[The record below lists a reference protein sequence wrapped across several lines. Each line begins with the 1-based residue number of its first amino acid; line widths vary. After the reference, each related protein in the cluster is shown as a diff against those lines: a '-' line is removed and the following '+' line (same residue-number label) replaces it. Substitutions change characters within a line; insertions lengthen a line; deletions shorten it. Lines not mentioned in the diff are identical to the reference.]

1 MSKQFGELLIE
12 GKNVVKD
19 FPLNSNSIKQS
30 KMRAINDVSFKM
42 YKSRGLSVVG
52 ESGSGKSTTAK
63 MIAKMYAPTD
73 GIIEYKG
80 RDIQDIT
87 SRHDLMTYRE
97 GVQMVWQDPFGSL
110 NPTHNIFHHIAR
122 PLLIHKK
129 VAPGNKK
136 ELEERVYDLLEQV
149 GLIPPKE
156 TAQKFPHQLSGGQ
169 RQRVNLA
176 RNIAVGAEVV
186 LADEPTSMLDVSIRA
201 GVLNLMEEMKFEKQ
215 MSLLY
220 ITHDIAT
227 ARYIAEDLAVMY
239 VGHMVE
245 WGDTEEIIHDPQHPY
260 TQLLVSAVPDPSKSI
275 HEKLKGNKGKSHFG
289 HQNLSAVHLLDVVYT
304 LPTNVAND
312 YQASLNCPTTTLSAV
327 TYLKINHNEG
337 QVQPDPLLF
346 LSFPGDIECCY

>member
-1 MSKQFGELLIE
+1 MSKEYGQLLIE
-12 GKNVVKD
+12 GKNLIKD
-19 FPLNSNSIKQS
+19 FPINSTALQQPI
-30 KMRAINDVSFKM
+30 MRAINGVSFKM

-63 MIAKMYAPTD
+63 MIAKMYAPNS
-73 GIIEYKG
+73 GSIQYKG
-80 RDIQDIT
+80 KDLESIR
-87 SRHDLMTYRE
+87 SRSQLMNFRK

-129 VAPGNKK
+129 VTPINKQ
-136 ELEERVYDLLEQV
+136 ELKDRVYALLEQV
-149 GLIPPKE
+149 GLIPAKE
-156 TAQKFPHQLSGGQ
+156 TAEKFPHQLSGGQ
-169 RQRVNLA
+169 RQRINLA

-201 GVLNLMEEMKFEKQ
+201 GVLNLLEKMKFEKK

-245 WGDTEEIIHDPQHPY
+245 WGDTEEIIHHPQHPY
-260 TQLLVSAVPDPSKSI
+260 TQLLISAVPDPSKSI
-275 HEKLKGNKGKSHFG
+275 HEKLKGNKGEIPLWTPNSVGCPFSDRCQHATNQCKE
-289 HQNLSAVHLLDVVYT
+289 A
-304 LPTNVAND
+304 LP
-312 YQASLNCPTTTLSAV
+312 AV
-327 TYLKINHNEG
+327 TQLSDNHFVRCYLYQK
-337 QVQPDPLLF
+337 
-346 LSFPGDIECCY
+346 

>member
-1 MSKQFGELLIE
+1 MSNEYGKLLVE
-12 GKNVVKD
+12 GKNLVKD
-19 FPLNSNSIKQS
+19 FPISSNALQQPM
-30 KMRAINDVSFKM
+30 MRAINDVSFKM
-42 YKSRGLSVVG
+42 YKSRGLAVVG

-80 RDIQDIT
+80 RDIQDIS
-87 SRHDLMTYRE
+87 SRKDVMHYRE

-129 VAPGNKK
+129 VTPGNKK
-136 ELEERVYDLLEQV
+136 ELEDRVHHLLEQV
-149 GLIPPKE
+149 GLIPAKE
-156 TAQKFPHQLSGGQ
+156 TADKFPHQLSGGQ

-201 GVLNLMEEMKFEKQ
+201 GVLNLMEEMKFEKE

-227 ARYIAEDLAVMY
+227 ARYIAEDISVMY

-245 WGDTEEIIHDPQHPY
+245 WGDTDEVIANPQHPY
-260 TQLLVSAVPDPSKSI
+260 TRLLVSAVPDPSKSI
-275 HEKLKGNKGKSHFG
+275 HTKLEGNKGEIPLWTPVSVGCPFSGRCTHATAKCSEQLPGVTKLSDNHF
-289 HQNLSAVHLLDVVYT
+289 VR
-304 LPTNVAND
+304 
-312 YQASLNCPTTTLSAV
+312 C
-327 TYLKINHNEG
+327 YLYE
-337 QVQPDPLLF
+337 
-346 LSFPGDIECCY
+346 S

>member
-1 MSKQFGELLIE
+1 MSKATGELLIE
-12 GKNVVKD
+12 GKNLVKD
-19 FPLNSNSIKQS
+19 FPVSSNALKNPM
-30 KMRAINDVSFKM
+30 MRAINDVSFKM

-63 MIAKMYAPTD
+63 MIAKMYAPSN
-73 GIIEYKG
+73 GCIEYRG
-80 RDIQDIT
+80 RDIQTIT
-87 SRHDLMTYRE
+87 KKSDLMRYRE

-129 VAPGNKK
+129 VPSGNKK
-136 ELEERVYDLLEQV
+136 ELQERVYDLLEQV

-156 TAQKFPHQLSGGQ
+156 TAEKFPHQLSGGQ

-227 ARYIAEDLAVMY
+227 ARYIAEDIAVMY

-245 WGDTEEIIHDPQHPY
+245 WGDTDEVIANPQHPY
-260 TQLLVSAVPDPSKSI
+260 TQLLVSAVPDPAKSI
-275 HEKLKGNKGKSHFG
+275 HEKLAGNKGEIPLWTPESAGCPFAGRCLHATDKCKDKLPEVTQLSENHF
-289 HQNLSAVHLLDVVYT
+289 VR
-304 LPTNVAND
+304 
-312 YQASLNCPTTTLSAV
+312 C
-327 TYLKINHNEG
+327 YLHEG
-337 QVQPDPLLF
+337 
-346 LSFPGDIECCY
+346 

>member
-1 MSKQFGELLIE
+1 MSKEFGELLVE
-12 GKNVVKD
+12 GKNLIKD
-19 FPLNSNSIKQS
+19 FPINSNSLQQPM
-30 KMRAINDVSFKM
+30 MRAINDVSFKM
-42 YKSRGLSVVG
+42 YKSRGLAVVG

-63 MIAKMYAPTD
+63 MIAKMYAPTS
-73 GIIEYKG
+73 GTIEYKG
-80 RDIQDIT
+80 RDIQKIT
-87 SRHDLMTYRE
+87 SRSDVMNYRE

-110 NPTHNIFHHIAR
+110 NPTHNIFHHILR

-129 VAPGNKK
+129 VDPRNKK
-136 ELEERVYDLLEQV
+136 EQEERVYDLLEQV

-227 ARYIAEDLAVMY
+227 ARYIAEDLSVMY

-245 WGDTEEIIHDPQHPY
+245 WGDTDEIIHNPQHPY

-275 HEKLKGNKGKSHFG
+275 HEKLKGNKGEIP
-289 HQNLSAVHLLDVVYT
+289 LWTPASAGCPFAGRCQHASDKCREQ
-304 LPTNVAND
+304 LP
-312 YQASLNCPTTTLSAV
+312 AV
-327 TYLKINHNEG
+327 TQLSENHFVRCYLYEN
-337 QVQPDPLLF
+337 
-346 LSFPGDIECCY
+346 

>member
-1 MSKQFGELLIE
+1 MSNKLGKLLIE
-12 GKNVVKD
+12 GKNLVKD
-19 FPLNSNSIKQS
+19 FPVSSHTLKNPM
-30 KMRAINDVSFKM
+30 MRAINDVSFKM
-42 YKSRGLSVVG
+42 YKSRGLAVVG

-73 GIIEYKG
+73 GLIQYKG
-80 RDIQDIT
+80 RDIQEIVKKN
-87 SRHDLMTYRE
+87 DLMKYRE
-97 GVQMVWQDPFGSL
+97 GVQMVWQDPFSSL

-122 PLLIHKK
+122 PLIIHKK
-129 VAPGNKK
+129 VTPGNQK
-136 ELEERVYDLLEQV
+136 ELEDRVHDLLEQV

-156 TAQKFPHQLSGGQ
+156 TAAKFPHQLSGGQ

-201 GVLNLMEEMKFEKQ
+201 GVLNLMEEMKFEKE

-245 WGDTEEIIHDPQHPY
+245 WGDTDDIIPDPQHPY

-275 HEKLKGNKGKSHFG
+275 HTKLKGNKGEIPLWTPESVG
-289 HQNLSAVHLLDVVYT
+289 
-304 LPTNVAND
+304 
-312 YQASLNCPTTTLSAV
+312 CPFAGRCTHVTEKCKERMPGVTTLSDNHFV
-327 TYLKINHNEG
+327 RCYLYE
-337 QVQPDPLLF
+337 
-346 LSFPGDIECCY
+346 

>member
-1 MSKQFGELLIE
+1 MSKEFGELLVE
-12 GKNVVKD
+12 GKNLIKD
-19 FPLNSNSIKQS
+19 FPINSNSLQQPM
-30 KMRAINDVSFKM
+30 MRAINDVSFKM
-42 YKSRGLSVVG
+42 YKSRGLAVVG

-63 MIAKMYAPTD
+63 MIAKMYAPSAGT
-73 GIIEYKG
+73 IEYKG
-80 RDIQDIT
+80 RDIQTIN
-87 SRHDLMTYRE
+87 SRSDLMHYRE

-110 NPTHNIFHHIAR
+110 NPTHNIFHHILR

-129 VAPGNKK
+129 VDPRNKK
-136 ELEERVYDLLEQV
+136 EQEERVYDLLEQV

-227 ARYIAEDLAVMY
+227 ARYIAEDLSVMY

-245 WGDTEEIIHDPQHPY
+245 WGDTDEIIHNPQHPY

-275 HEKLKGNKGKSHFG
+275 HEKLKGNKGEIPLWTPASAGCPFAGRCQHATDKCREQLPEVTQLSDNHF
-289 HQNLSAVHLLDVVYT
+289 VR
-304 LPTNVAND
+304 
-312 YQASLNCPTTTLSAV
+312 C
-327 TYLKINHNEG
+327 YLYEN
-337 QVQPDPLLF
+337 
-346 LSFPGDIECCY
+346 

>member
-1 MSKQFGELLIE
+1 MSKAFGELLIE
-12 GKNVVKD
+12 GKNLVKD
-19 FPLNSNSIKQS
+19 FPVSSNALKNPM
-30 KMRAINDVSFKM
+30 MRAINDVSFKM
-42 YKSRGLSVVG
+42 YKSRGLAVVG

-73 GIIEYKG
+73 GVIQYKG
-80 RDIQDIT
+80 RDIQDIVKKN
-87 SRHDLMTYRE
+87 DLMKYRE

-129 VAPGNKK
+129 VTPGNKK
-136 ELEERVYDLLEQV
+136 ELEDRVHDLLEQV

-156 TAQKFPHQLSGGQ
+156 TAEKYPHQLSGGQ

-201 GVLNLMEEMKFEKQ
+201 GVLNLMEEMKFEKE

-245 WGDTEEIIHDPQHPY
+245 WGDTDEIIHDPQHPY

-275 HEKLKGNKGKSHFG
+275 HTKLKGNKGEIPLWTPESAGCPFAGRCTHVTEKCKERMPGVTKLSDNHF
-289 HQNLSAVHLLDVVYT
+289 VR
-304 LPTNVAND
+304 
-312 YQASLNCPTTTLSAV
+312 C
-327 TYLKINHNEG
+327 YLYEN
-337 QVQPDPLLF
+337 
-346 LSFPGDIECCY
+346 

>member
-1 MSKQFGELLIE
+1 MSKEFGELLVE
-12 GKNVVKD
+12 GKNLIKD
-19 FPLNSNSIKQS
+19 FPINSNSLQQPM
-30 KMRAINDVSFKM
+30 MRAINDVSFKM
-42 YKSRGLSVVG
+42 YKSRGLAVVG

-63 MIAKMYAPTD
+63 MIAKMYAPTS
-73 GIIEYKG
+73 GTIEYKG
-80 RDIQDIT
+80 RDIQKIT
-87 SRHDLMTYRE
+87 SRSDVMNYRE

-110 NPTHNIFHHIAR
+110 NPTHNIFHHILR

-129 VAPGNKK
+129 VDPRNKK
-136 ELEERVYDLLEQV
+136 EQEERVYDLLEQV

-227 ARYIAEDLAVMY
+227 ARYIAEDLSVMY

-245 WGDTEEIIHDPQHPY
+245 WGDTDEIIHNPQHPY

-275 HEKLKGNKGKSHFG
+275 HQKLKGNKGEIP
-289 HQNLSAVHLLDVVYT
+289 LWTPASAGCPFAGRCQHASDKCREQ
-304 LPTNVAND
+304 LP
-312 YQASLNCPTTTLSAV
+312 AV
-327 TYLKINHNEG
+327 TQLSDNHFVRCYLYEN
-337 QVQPDPLLF
+337 
-346 LSFPGDIECCY
+346 

>member
-1 MSKQFGELLIE
+1 MSNKLGKLLIE
-12 GKNVVKD
+12 GKNLVKD
-19 FPLNSNSIKQS
+19 FPVSSHTLKNPM
-30 KMRAINDVSFKM
+30 MRAINDVSFKM
-42 YKSRGLSVVG
+42 YKSRGLAVVG

-73 GIIEYKG
+73 GLIQYKG
-80 RDIQDIT
+80 RDIQEIVKKN
-87 SRHDLMTYRE
+87 DLMKYRE

-122 PLLIHKK
+122 PLIIHKK
-129 VAPGNKK
+129 VTPGNQK
-136 ELEERVYDLLEQV
+136 ELEDRVHDLLEQV

-156 TAQKFPHQLSGGQ
+156 TAAKFPHQLSGGQ

-201 GVLNLMEEMKFEKQ
+201 GVLNLMEEMKFEKE

-245 WGDTEEIIHDPQHPY
+245 WGDTDDIIHDPQHPY

-275 HEKLKGNKGKSHFG
+275 HTKLKGNKGEIPLWTPESVG
-289 HQNLSAVHLLDVVYT
+289 
-304 LPTNVAND
+304 
-312 YQASLNCPTTTLSAV
+312 CPFAGRCTHVTEKCKERMPGVTTLSDNHFV
-327 TYLKINHNEG
+327 RCYLYE
-337 QVQPDPLLF
+337 
-346 LSFPGDIECCY
+346 

>member
-1 MSKQFGELLIE
+1 MSNKLGKLLIE
-12 GKNVVKD
+12 GKNLVKD
-19 FPLNSNSIKQS
+19 FPVSSHTLKNPM
-30 KMRAINDVSFKM
+30 MRAINDVSFKM
-42 YKSRGLSVVG
+42 YKSRGLAVVG

-73 GIIEYKG
+73 GLIQYKS
-80 RDIQDIT
+80 RDIQEIVKKN
-87 SRHDLMTYRE
+87 DLMKYRE

-122 PLLIHKK
+122 PLIIHKK
-129 VAPGNKK
+129 VTPGNQK
-136 ELEERVYDLLEQV
+136 ELEDRVHDLLEQV

-156 TAQKFPHQLSGGQ
+156 TAAKFPHQLSGGQ

-201 GVLNLMEEMKFEKQ
+201 GVLNLMEEMKFEKE

-245 WGDTEEIIHDPQHPY
+245 WGDTDDIIHDPQHPY

-275 HEKLKGNKGKSHFG
+275 HTKLKGNKGEIPLWTPESVG
-289 HQNLSAVHLLDVVYT
+289 
-304 LPTNVAND
+304 
-312 YQASLNCPTTTLSAV
+312 CPFAGRCTHVTEKCKERMPGVTTLSDNHFV
-327 TYLKINHNEG
+327 RCYLYE
-337 QVQPDPLLF
+337 
-346 LSFPGDIECCY
+346 

>member
-1 MSKQFGELLIE
+1 MSKAFGELLIE
-12 GKNVVKD
+12 GKNLVKD
-19 FPLNSNSIKQS
+19 FPVSSNALKNPM
-30 KMRAINDVSFKM
+30 MRAINDVSFKM
-42 YKSRGLSVVG
+42 YKSRGLAVVG

-73 GIIEYKG
+73 GVIQYKG
-80 RDIQDIT
+80 RDIQDIVKKN
-87 SRHDLMTYRE
+87 DLMKYRE

-110 NPTHNIFHHIAR
+110 NPTHNIFHHLAR

-129 VAPGNKK
+129 VTPGNPK
-136 ELEERVYDLLEQV
+136 ELEDRVYDLLEQV

-156 TAQKFPHQLSGGQ
+156 TAAKFPHQLSGGQ

-201 GVLNLMEEMKFEKQ
+201 GVLNLMEEMKFEKE

-245 WGDTEEIIHDPQHPY
+245 WGDTDEIIHAPQHPY

-275 HEKLKGNKGKSHFG
+275 HTKLKGNKGEIPLWTPESAGCPFAGRCTHVTKKCKEHMPSVTKLSNNHF
-289 HQNLSAVHLLDVVYT
+289 VR
-304 LPTNVAND
+304 
-312 YQASLNCPTTTLSAV
+312 C
-327 TYLKINHNEG
+327 YLYE
-337 QVQPDPLLF
+337 
-346 LSFPGDIECCY
+346 

>member
-1 MSKQFGELLIE
+1 MSQTHGELLVE
-12 GKNVVKD
+12 GKNLVKD
-19 FPLNSNSIKQS
+19 FPINSNALNQPM
-30 KMRAINDVSFKM
+30 MRAINDVSFKM

-73 GIIEYKG
+73 GAIEYKG
-80 RDIQDIT
+80 RDIATI
-87 SRHDLMTYRE
+87 RAKKDLMYYRE
-97 GVQMVWQDPFGSL
+97 GIQMVWQDPFGSL

-129 VAPGNKK
+129 VARGNKK
-136 ELEERVYDLLEQV
+136 ELQERVYDLLEQV

-156 TAQKFPHQLSGGQ
+156 TADKFPHQLSGGQ

-245 WGDTEEIIHDPQHPY
+245 WGDTEQIIHDPQHPY

-275 HEKLKGNKGKSHFG
+275 HDKLKGHRGEIPLWTPQSTGCPFSGRCTHATERCKERLPEVTQLADNHFVRCY
-289 HQNLSAVHLLDVVYT
+289 L
-304 LPTNVAND
+304 
-312 YQASLNCPTTTLSAV
+312 YQ
-327 TYLKINHNEG
+327 
-337 QVQPDPLLF
+337 
-346 LSFPGDIECCY
+346 

>member
-1 MSKQFGELLIE
+1 MSKAFGELLIE
-12 GKNVVKD
+12 GNNLIKD
-19 FPLNSNSIKQS
+19 FPVSSNALKNPM
-30 KMRAINDVSFKM
+30 MRAINDVSFKM
-42 YKSRGLSVVG
+42 YKSRGLAVVG

-63 MIAKMYAPTD
+63 MIAKMYAPT
-73 GIIEYKG
+73 GGVIQYKG
-80 RDIQDIT
+80 RDIQDIVKKN
-87 SRHDLMTYRE
+87 DLMKYRE

-129 VAPGNKK
+129 VTPGNQK
-136 ELEERVYDLLEQV
+136 ELEDRVHDLLEQV

-156 TAQKFPHQLSGGQ
+156 TAAKFPHQLSGGQ

-201 GVLNLMEEMKFEKQ
+201 GVLNLMEEMKFEKE

-245 WGDTEEIIHDPQHPY
+245 WGDTDEIIHDPQHPY

-275 HEKLKGNKGKSHFG
+275 HTKLKGNKGEIPLWTPESVGCPFAGRCTHVIEKCKERMPDVTKLSDNHF
-289 HQNLSAVHLLDVVYT
+289 VR
-304 LPTNVAND
+304 
-312 YQASLNCPTTTLSAV
+312 C
-327 TYLKINHNEG
+327 YLYEN
-337 QVQPDPLLF
+337 
-346 LSFPGDIECCY
+346 

>member
-1 MSKQFGELLIE
+1 MSKEFGELLVE
-12 GKNVVKD
+12 GKNLIKD
-19 FPLNSNSIKQS
+19 FPINSNSLQQPM
-30 KMRAINDVSFKM
+30 MRAINDVSFKM
-42 YKSRGLSVVG
+42 YKSRGLAVVG

-63 MIAKMYAPTD
+63 MIAKMYAPTS
-73 GIIEYKG
+73 GAIEYKG
-80 RDIQDIT
+80 RDIQKIT
-87 SRHDLMTYRE
+87 SRSDVMNYRE

-110 NPTHNIFHHIAR
+110 NPTHNIFHHILR

-129 VAPGNKK
+129 VDPRNKK
-136 ELEERVYDLLEQV
+136 EQEERVYDLLEQV

-227 ARYIAEDLAVMY
+227 ARYIAEDLSVMY

-245 WGDTEEIIHDPQHPY
+245 WGDTDEIIHNPQHPY

-275 HEKLKGNKGKSHFG
+275 HEKLKGNKGEIPLWTPASVGCPFAGRCQHASDKCRE
-289 HQNLSAVHLLDVVYT
+289 Q
-304 LPTNVAND
+304 LP
-312 YQASLNCPTTTLSAV
+312 AV
-327 TYLKINHNEG
+327 TQLSDNHFVRCYLYEN
-337 QVQPDPLLF
+337 
-346 LSFPGDIECCY
+346 

>member
-1 MSKQFGELLIE
+1 MSKPTGSPIIE
-12 GKNVVKD
+12 GKNLVKD
-19 FPLNSNSIKQS
+19 FPVNSNSLKKS
-30 KMRAINDVSFKM
+30 MMRAINDVSFKM

-63 MIAKMYAPTD
+63 MIAKMYAPTS
-73 GIIEYKG
+73 GHIEYFG
-80 RDIQDIT
+80 RDIAEIENHQ
-87 SRHDLMTYRE
+87 DLMQYRQ

-110 NPTHNIFHHIAR
+110 NPTHTIFHHIAR
-122 PLLIHKK
+122 PLLIHNK
-129 VAPGNKK
+129 VSKTNKK
-136 ELEERVYDLLEQV
+136 ELEEHVYSLLEQV

-156 TAQKFPHQLSGGQ
+156 TAAKYPHQLSGGQ

-201 GVLNLMEEMKFEKQ
+201 GVLNLMEEMKFERE
-215 MSLLY
+215 MALLY

-275 HEKLKGNKGKSHFG
+275 HEKLKGNKGEIPLWTPESLGCPFAGRCTHATEQCRDKLPSITQLSDNHF
-289 HQNLSAVHLLDVVYT
+289 VR
-304 LPTNVAND
+304 
-312 YQASLNCPTTTLSAV
+312 C
-327 TYLKINHNEG
+327 YLYEK
-337 QVQPDPLLF
+337 
-346 LSFPGDIECCY
+346 

>member
-1 MSKQFGELLIE
+1 MSNFGELLIE
-12 GKNVVKD
+12 GNNVVKD
-19 FPLNSNSIKQS
+19 FPINSNALSQPM
-30 KMRAINDVSFKM
+30 MRAINDVSFKM
-42 YKSRGLSVVG
+42 YKSRGLAVVG

-63 MIAKMYAPTD
+63 MIAKMYAPS
-73 GIIEYKG
+73 GGEIKYRG
-80 RDIQDIT
+80 RDIQEIK
-87 SRHDLMTYRE
+87 SNRDLMQYRE

-110 NPTHNIFHHIAR
+110 NPTHTIFHHIAR
-122 PLLIHKK
+122 PLLIHNK
-129 VAPGNKK
+129 VSKGNKK

-156 TAQKFPHQLSGGQ
+156 TAAKYPHQLSGGQ

-227 ARYIAEDLAVMY
+227 ARYIAEDISVMY

-245 WGDTEEIIHDPQHPY
+245 WGDTDEVIANPQHPY
-260 TQLLVSAVPDPSKSI
+260 TQLLVSAVPDPAKSI
-275 HEKLKGNKGKSHFG
+275 HTKLAGNKGEIPLWTPESVGCPFAGRCAHATSKCREALPGVTKLSDNHF
-289 HQNLSAVHLLDVVYT
+289 VR
-304 LPTNVAND
+304 
-312 YQASLNCPTTTLSAV
+312 C
-327 TYLKINHNEG
+327 YLYEN
-337 QVQPDPLLF
+337 
-346 LSFPGDIECCY
+346 

>member
-1 MSKQFGELLIE
+1 MSKPTGELLIE
-12 GKNVVKD
+12 GKNLVKD
-19 FPLNSNSIKQS
+19 FPVSSHALKNPM
-30 KMRAINDVSFKM
+30 MRAINDVSFKM
-42 YKSRGLSVVG
+42 YKSRGLAVVG

-63 MIAKMYAPTD
+63 MIAKMYAPTT
-73 GIIEYKG
+73 GNIEYRG
-80 RDIQDIT
+80 RDIQTIQKKKE
-87 SRHDLMTYRE
+87 LMHYRE

-122 PLLIHKK
+122 PLIIHNK
-129 VAPGNKK
+129 VSASNKK
-136 ELEERVYDLLEQV
+136 ELQERVYDLLDQV

-156 TAQKFPHQLSGGQ
+156 TAAKFPHQLSGGQ

-227 ARYIAEDLAVMY
+227 ARYIAEDISVMY

-245 WGDTEEIIHDPQHPY
+245 WGDTDEVIANPQHPY
-260 TQLLVSAVPDPSKSI
+260 TQLLISAVPDPSKSI
-275 HEKLKGNKGKSHFG
+275 HEKLKGNKGEIPLWTPESVGCPFAGRCQQATEQCKEKLPGVTQLSENHF
-289 HQNLSAVHLLDVVYT
+289 VR
-304 LPTNVAND
+304 
-312 YQASLNCPTTTLSAV
+312 C
-327 TYLKINHNEG
+327 YLHEK
-337 QVQPDPLLF
+337 
-346 LSFPGDIECCY
+346 

>member
-1 MSKQFGELLIE
+1 MSKQLGELLIE

-63 MIAKMYAPTD
+63 MIAKMYAPTE
-73 GIIEYKG
+73 GVIEYRG
-80 RDIQDIT
+80 LDIQDIS

-129 VAPGNKK
+129 ITSGNKK

-201 GVLNLMEEMKFEKQ
+201 GVLNLMEEMKFE
-215 MSLLY
+215 
-220 ITHDIAT
+220 
-227 ARYIAEDLAVMY
+227 EDLAVMY

-275 HEKLKGNKGKSHFG
+275 HEKLKGNKGEIPLWTPKSVGCPFAGRCVHATEKCREQLPGVTQLSDNHF
-289 HQNLSAVHLLDVVYT
+289 VR
-304 LPTNVAND
+304 
-312 YQASLNCPTTTLSAV
+312 C
-327 TYLKINHNEG
+327 YLFEN
-337 QVQPDPLLF
+337 
-346 LSFPGDIECCY
+346 